1 MSRDVWLQQ
10 IRQAGTDPAAI
21 ERILA
26 DDIPQDALQHAGQ
39 AILRCSD
46 SAALANAASRLI
58 EALGRRGWVGDRE
71 LIDELER
78 LASAVPSTLTALTVE
93 LDELGEALDQSVAS
107 VAYLDLDLDT
117 ATVWPAE
124 LLEIGE
130 EPEGFDPDD
139 EQRWLPV
146 VGQGPRA
153 GYTTMEDFI
162 TTVSDPRLAG
172 RLHDAI
178 ARTGAFRRFR
188 DELSRNDD
196 EYTRWHR
203 WRDDRRLGR
212 ARAWLAEQGYRS
224 TR

>member
-1 MSRDVWLQQ
+1 MSRDAWLQQ
-10 IRQAGTDPAAI
+10 IRQVGTDPAAL
-21 ERILA
+21 EGVLA

-46 SAALANAASRLI
+46 SAALASAASRLI

-78 LASAVPSTLTALTVE
+78 LASAMPSTLTALTVD
-93 LDELGEALDQSVAS
+93 LAELGEALDQAVAS
-107 VAYLDLDLDT
+107 VAYLDVDT
-117 ATVWPAE
+117 ATVWPSE
-124 LLEIGE
+124 LLDIGE
-130 EPEGFDPDD
+130 EPEDFDPDD

-146 VGQGPRA
+146 PGQGPRA

-162 TTVSDPRLAG
+162 TTVTDPRLAD

-188 DELSRNDD
+188 DELSRNED
-196 EYTRWHR
+196 EFTRWHR

-212 ARAWLAEQGYRS
+212 ARAWLAEQGYRT

>member
-10 IRQAGTDPAAI
+10 IRQAGKDPAAV
-21 ERILA
+21 ERVVA
-26 DDIPQDALQHAGQ
+26 DDIAQDVLQHAGQ
-39 AILRCSD
+39 AILRCPD
-46 SAALANAASRLI
+46 SAALGDAASRLI

-71 LIDELER
+71 LIHELEH
-78 LASAVPSTLTALTVE
+78 AVSVSPSPLTAITVE
-93 LDELGEALDQSVAS
+93 LDDLGEALDQSVAS
-107 VAYLDLDLDT
+107 VAYLDVDT

-124 LLEIGE
+124 LFDIGE
-130 EPEGFDPDD
+130 EPDDFDPDD

-146 VGQGPRA
+146 PGQGPRA
-153 GYTTMEDFI
+153 GYATMEDFI
-162 TTVSDPRLAG
+162 TTVTDPRLAG

-178 ARTGAFRRFR
+178 AGTGAFRRFH

-212 ARAWLAEQGYRS
+212 ARAWLAEHGYRS

>member
-10 IRQAGTDPAAI
+10 IRQAGTDPAAV
-21 ERILA
+21 ERVLA
-26 DDIPQDALQHAGQ
+26 DDIAQDVLQHAGQ

-46 SAALANAASRLI
+46 SAALADAAFRLI
-58 EALGRRGWVGDRE
+58 EALRRRGWVGDRE
-71 LIDELER
+71 LIDELEHVV
-78 LASAVPSTLTALTVE
+78 SGMSTLTALTVE
-93 LDELGEALDQSVAS
+93 LDDLGEALDQSVAS
-107 VAYLDLDLDT
+107 VAYLDVDT

-124 LLEIGE
+124 LLDIGE
-130 EPEGFDPDD
+130 EPDDFDPDD

-146 VGQGPRA
+146 PGQGPRA
-153 GYTTMEDFI
+153 GYATMEDFI
-162 TTVSDPRLAG
+162 TTVTDPRLAG

-178 ARTGAFRRFR
+178 AGTGAFRRFH

-212 ARAWLAEQGYRS
+212 ARAWLAEHGYRS
-224 TR
+224 IR